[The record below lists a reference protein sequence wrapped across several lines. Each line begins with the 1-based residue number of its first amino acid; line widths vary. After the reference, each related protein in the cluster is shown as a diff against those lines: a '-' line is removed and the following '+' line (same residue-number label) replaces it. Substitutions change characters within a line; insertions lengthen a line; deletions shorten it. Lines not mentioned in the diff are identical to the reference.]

1 MIRNTR
7 ELHPVYNVFTMSVDL
22 PDYKN
27 VYEKAK
33 SFNIRSEAAIV

>member
-1 MIRNTR
+1 
-7 ELHPVYNVFTMSVDL
+7 MSVDL

-33 SFNIRSEAAIV
+33 SFNIRSAAAIVYGQH